1 MYSCFMYDWRITGTM
16 NEKEGIGASNMQVGR
31 GSCSGTFGELVQGM
45 IDERPFLIT
54 LPVRDLKSSAL
65 FVPDRNAVD
74 IVTARGRQKAR
85 LACEKLLRTFGI
97 RLGGYLHIQSNIP
110 IGKGMA
116 SSSADII
123 AAVRAVADSC
133 SLPITEELISRIAA
147 EIEPTDGVMYEG
159 VVAYDYLNGQLIE
172 AFGSLPP
179 FILIGFDV
187 GGSID
192 TIEFNQKRKDYSEKQ
207 KKKFRQAYELV
218 TEGIKSR
225 NFSYLCE
232 AATISARINQ
242 QLLPKLYFDELK
254 QMAQQYNGGVVVAHS
269 GTVAGLLLDAQMPNI
284 QAVSREIKQKLHLLR
299 GTRILQFS

>member
-1 MYSCFMYDWRITGTM
+1 M
-16 NEKEGIGASNMQVGR
+16 KVGH

-54 LPVRDLKSSAL
+54 LPVRDLKSNAL

-74 IVTARGRQKAR
+74 IVTARGRQKAGI
-85 LACEKLLRTFGI
+85 ACKKLLKIFDI

-123 AAVRAVADSC
+123 AAVRAVSDSC

-172 AFGSLPP
+172 EFDYLPP
-179 FILIGFDV
+179 FILIGFDI
-187 GGSID
+187 GGSVN
-192 TIEFNQKRKDYSEKQ
+192 TVKFNQKKKEYSEKH
-207 KKKFRQAYELV
+207 KKKFRRAYELV
-218 TEGIKSR
+218 NKGIKSG
-225 NFSYLCE
+225 NFAYICE

-242 QLLPKLYFDELK
+242 QLLPKLHFAELE
-254 QMAQQYNGGVVVAHS
+254 QLARQYNGGVVVAHS
-269 GTVAGLLLDAQMPNI
+269 GTVAGILLDAQMSNI
-284 QAVSREIKQKLHLLR
+284 QAVSREIKQRLYLLR
-299 GTRILQFS
+299 GTNILQFS